1 MSRSPQS
8 IAWSRL
14 LPLTLVALL
23 SGMLLGGGSVYLSG
37 ISPHAHTEK
46 DEPKSGPRY
55 HCPMHPNYVADGP
68 GKCPICGMD
77 LVPIEDEP
85 EGHAA
90 PLAGLA
96 SVSIDPQR
104 QQLIGLQLAQV
115 LEGNISGG
123 FRTSGRVAIDE
134 TRVRRV
140 NVKVQGYVEKVYADF
155 IGKSVIRGK
164 PLFLFYSPELVVAQ
178 TEYLLA
184 RKARALKTPEPLTT
198 EQALAGTGVD
208 LVASSLT
215 HLAHW
220 DIPSEIISQLELTG
234 APVRE
239 IPIVSPISGIV
250 TAKTIVPGA
259 TLNAGDTPFEITDL
273 SVVWFLADVYESE
286 LSRVQRGTQAEVTFK
301 AFPGRTVKGKVAFL
315 DPIVKATS
323 RTVTV
328 RIELLNPDGELRP
341 EMFGEARLL
350 TDQRKALQI
359 PFDAVVDTGDR
370 KVAFVALGGG
380 KFQPRQIQTG
390 VRNGEHIEVVSGLK
404 AAEEVVS
411 RANFLIDSE
420 SRLQSALSSLG
431 GQ

>member
-1 MSRSPQS
+1 MNVPRQTLSRN
-8 IAWSRL
+8 WFL
-14 LPLTLVALL
+14 LLTLLALL
-23 SGMLLGGGSVYLSG
+23 SGLLLGGGGVYLSG
-37 ISPHAHTEK
+37 MSPHAHTENA
-46 DEPKSGPRY
+46 EPKSGPRY
-55 HCPMHPNYVADGP
+55 HCPMHPNYVADVP

-77 LVPIEDEP
+77 LVPIVEEMA
-85 EGHAA
+85 HQTS

-96 SVSIDPQR
+96 SVNIDPQH
-104 QQLIGLQLAQV
+104 QQFIGLQLAEV

-134 TRVRRV
+134 TRIRKV

-155 IGKSVIRGK
+155 VGKSVIRDK
-164 PLFLFYSPELVVAQ
+164 PLFLFYSPEVVVAQ

-184 RKARALKTPEPLTT
+184 LKAQALKRPEPLNAEETP
-198 EQALAGTGVD
+198 GTGVD

-220 DIPSEIISQLELTG
+220 DIPQAIISQLELTG
-234 APVRE
+234 VPVRE

-286 LSRVQRGTQAEVTFK
+286 ISRIDRGTPAEITLK
-301 AFPGRTVKGKVAFL
+301 AFPHRTFKGKVTFL
-315 DPIVKATS
+315 DPILKASS

-328 RIELLNPDGELRP
+328 RIEVPNPDGELRP
-341 EMFGEARLL
+341 EMFGEVRLL
-350 TDQRKALQI
+350 TDQRRALQI

-370 KVAFVALGGG
+370 KVVFVALGDG

-390 VRNGEHIEVVSGLK
+390 VRSGEQIEVISGLK
-404 AAEEVVS
+404 AAEKVVS
-411 RANFLIDSE
+411 RANFLVDSE